1 MRQAG
6 DAMATSTLVPLSEYL
21 QASYR
26 PDCDWMDGELRERN
40 MGDIP
45 HSYVQ
50 SFFMKHLGAREKE
63 LQIELFC
70 ECRMQVSPTRFRVPD
85 VLIMREGDLDGSERI
100 VRTPPLL
107 CIEVLSP
114 DDTLDSMQDRIDDY
128 LAMGVE
134 HIWILNPRNRRA
146 YVADAQGLH
155 AVEELAVPGTGI
167 RVATQEVFAGL
178 DRG

>member
-1 MRQAG
+1 
-6 DAMATSTLVPLSEYL
+6 
-21 QASYR
+21 
-26 PDCDWMDGELRERN
+26 
-40 MGDIP
+40 
-45 HSYVQ
+45 
-50 SFFMKHLGAREKE
+50 MKYLGAREKE
-63 LQIELFC
+63 LHVELFC
-70 ECRMQVSPTRFRVPD
+70 ERRMQVSPTRFRVPD
-85 VLIMREGDLDGSERI
+85 VMLVREGNLLERI
-100 VRTPPLL
+100 VRTPPLV

-134 HIWILNPRNRRA
+134 HIWSLNPRNRRA

-178 DRG
+178 NRG